1 MIGEDLTDHMPGV
14 GRERGVRVAVVRE
27 LDERY
32 RQRPAAASFP
42 GGVIDPQDGAEDAP
56 RIGGKEVPRDDQV
69 ARRIANAQ
77 AAEVDDG
84 AEPAATGAEPA
95 TDAEQVAW

>member
-1 MIGEDLTDHMPGV
+1 MGEDLTDHMPALDV
-14 GRERGVRVAVVRE
+14 SAVRAAVVRE

-32 RQRPAAASFP
+32 RQRPATASFP
-42 GGVIDPQDGAEDAP
+42 GGVIDPQNGAEDAP

-69 ARRIANAQ
+69 ARRIANAR
-77 AAEVDDG
+77 AAEVDD
-84 AEPAATGAEPA
+84 GAEPA